1 MSTAVAMKY
10 SSHEGRC
17 GKLLAASAIRSTGR
31 TGTAGS
37 AGVSGGL
44 LEGAERLMNV
54 ARTLDRLI
62 RPGNLRLQ
70 NTHVLRVVLSSPG
83 RRLFLQRAIRGNLPF
98 HSRAIPPLH
107 AAHASA
113 RV

>member
-10 SSHEGRC
+10 SSQEGRC
-17 GKLLAASAIRSTGR
+17 GKLLAASAMRSTGR

-70 NTHVLRVVLSSPG
+70 STRVLRVVLSSPG
-83 RRLFLQRAIRGNLPF
+83 RRLFSSARNTRQPALLLTSIL
-98 HSRAIPPLH
+98 PLH
-107 AAHASA
+107 AAHAS
-113 RV
+113 